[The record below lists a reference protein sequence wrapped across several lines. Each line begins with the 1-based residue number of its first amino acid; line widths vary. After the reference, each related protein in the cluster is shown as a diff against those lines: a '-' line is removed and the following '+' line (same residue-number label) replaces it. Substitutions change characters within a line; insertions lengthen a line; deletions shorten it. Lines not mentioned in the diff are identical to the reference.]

1 MTQEKEEKKI
11 EELKSKLNIDINDIL
26 KLDLLETNNG

>member
-11 EELKSKLNIDINDIL
+11 EELKLKLNIDINNIL
-26 KLDLLETNNG
+26 KLDLLESKNG

>member
-11 EELKSKLNIDINDIL
+11 EELKLKLNIDINNIQ

>member
-11 EELKSKLNIDINDIL
+11 EELKLKLNIDINYIL
-26 KLDLLETNNG
+26 GLDLLETNNG

>member
-11 EELKSKLNIDINDIL
+11 EELKLKSNIDINNRI

>member
-1 MTQEKEEKKI
+1 MTQKKEEKKI
-11 EELKSKLNIDINDIL
+11 EELKLKLNIDINNIR